1 MMALLQRLLL
11 SIRSIA
17 ANEVVFAK
25 GFAFAKTLFSE
36 VPKGFAGAKTTSFS
50 RKPGGISSE
59 RFADLRWAG

>member
-1 MMALLQRLLL
+1 ML
-11 SIRSIA
+11 SVRWQAIE

-36 VPKGFAGAKTTSFS
+36 VPKGFAGAKTTSFR

-59 RFADLRWAG
+59 RLGYVQCLKLL